1 MAGMSEGQSAQDGLA
16 RERGRSWAFTLSGGG
31 VFTECYA
38 GSHMIICAFLELKT
52 LTVLHPGALFGFS
65 LASEKH
71 LQALRLSLGFFLS
84 QQSILSLAVSV

>member
-1 MAGMSEGQSAQDGLA
+1 
-16 RERGRSWAFTLSGGG
+16 
-31 VFTECYA
+31 
-38 GSHMIICAFLELKT
+38 MIIRAFLELKT